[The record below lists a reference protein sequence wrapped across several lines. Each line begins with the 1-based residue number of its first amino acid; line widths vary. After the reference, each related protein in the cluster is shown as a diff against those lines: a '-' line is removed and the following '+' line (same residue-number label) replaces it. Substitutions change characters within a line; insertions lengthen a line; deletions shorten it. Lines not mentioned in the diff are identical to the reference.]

1 MNCDKEIL
9 KVLIEAGEKG
19 LSIQKIS
26 MHLFNSCN
34 SLFYPVGLDEMH
46 AYVVRFLAR
55 NTKPSNPVV
64 VKKQKRG
71 VYAFNFDLKE
81 NKQLLLQFKDKKEEK
96 IEENS
101 IDLSLQLDFK

>member
-34 SLFYPVGLDEMH
+34 SQEIVHDCTGQYAH
-46 AYVVRFLAR
+46 VVRFLAR

-81 NKQLLLQFKDKKEEK
+81 NNQLLLQFKDKKEEK